1 MIDFI
6 INNWFLLV
14 AAICII
20 VFIVVA
26 VKKFLGLPTS
36 DQIENIKEW
45 LKYAVAMAEKELQSG
60 TGQLKLRL
68 VYQRFI
74 ETFPAIAKVVSFE
87 VFSEWVDDALVWL
100 NDQLSQNKNVK
111 NLIESG
117 NEGES

>member
-1 MIDFI
+1 MEWLID
-6 INNWFLLV
+6 NWFILV
-14 AAICII
+14 GVLA
-20 VFIVVA
+20 IVVF
-26 VKKFLGLPTS
+26 VVVYCWKFTGMPT
-36 DQIENIKEW
+36 DEQIRCVKEW

-74 ETFPAIAKVVSFE
+74 ETFPTIAKVVSFE

>member
-1 MIDFI
+1 MEWLID
-6 INNWFLLV
+6 NWFILV
-14 AAICII
+14 GVLA
-20 VFIVVA
+20 IVVF
-26 VKKFLGLPTS
+26 VVVYCWKFTGMPT
-36 DQIENIKEW
+36 DEQIRCVKEW
-45 LKYAVAMAEKELQSG
+45 LKYAVAMTEKELQSG

>member
-45 LKYAVAMAEKELQSG
+45 LKYAVTVAEKELQSG
-60 TGQLKLRL
+60 TGQLKLRM
-68 VYQRFI
+68 VYDMFITNLPEIVRFI
-74 ETFPAIAKVVSFE
+74 PFE
-87 VFSEWVDDALVWL
+87 EFSMWVDEALEWMKG
-100 NDQLSQNKNVK
+100 QLQNNKSIK
-111 NLIESG
+111 NLV
-117 NEGES
+117 EGEPK

>member
-45 LKYAVAMAEKELQSG
+45 LKYAVTVAEKELQSG
-60 TGQLKLRL
+60 TGQLKLRM
-68 VYQRFI
+68 VYDMFITNFPEIVRFI
-74 ETFPAIAKVVSFE
+74 PFE
-87 VFSEWVDDALVWL
+87 EFSMWVDEALEWMKE
-100 NDQLSQNKNVK
+100 QLQNNKSIK
-111 NLIESG
+111 NLV
-117 NEGES
+117 EGEPK

>member
-45 LKYAVAMAEKELQSG
+45 LKYADRKS
-60 TGQLKLRL
+60 
-68 VYQRFI
+68 
-74 ETFPAIAKVVSFE
+74 VV
-87 VFSEWVDDALVWL
+87 
-100 NDQLSQNKNVK
+100 
-111 NLIESG
+111 
-117 NEGES
+117 